1 MTDRQRDRDAAVGD
15 AAAAIIGSLG
25 ARLAQVSRSIQQRL
39 ATEIIELRND
49 PQILDLLGASVEGNV
64 ETVFDAVQYDIP
76 IDRVEPPT
84 AALEYARR
92 LAQRGVPANA
102 LVRAYRLGQQAL
114 LGTILDAIR
123 QADLDPGLR
132 LDVYDRIATV
142 TFRYIDWI
150 SQQVVQIYEAERD
163 HWLENRN
170 SVRAVRVHEVLEA
183 ADIDVDSVS
192 AAIGYPLRRTHLA
205 LVLWF
210 DDAED
215 SPTELGRLERTV
227 RHLAQSID
235 TPGDALFV
243 AADRM
248 TGWGWIS
255 LRPGNVE
262 GAVGAIR
269 RTVAELPDPPYI
281 AIGAPLPGVDG
292 FRRSHRQA
300 QNARNVALASAG
312 LTRRITTA
320 DERGLGAAALLGEN
334 LPEARRWVHETL
346 GPLAA
351 DTENDARLRETLRTF
366 LGHGSS
372 YKSAAEELHLHFNSV
387 KYRVQRAVERRGRP
401 ITDDRL
407 DVEIALLVCHWF
419 GDAVLA
425 PHE

>member
-1 MTDRQRDRDAAVGD
+1 MTDRQRDREAAVGD
-15 AAAAIIGSLG
+15 AAAAIIGGLG
-25 ARLAQVSRSIQQRL
+25 ARLTQVSRSIQQQL
-39 ATEIIELRND
+39 AADISELRND
-49 PQILDLLGASVEGNV
+49 PQVLDLLGASVEGNV

-114 LGTILDAIR
+114 LGVILDAIR
-123 QADLDPGLR
+123 QADLDPALR

-142 TFRYIDWI
+142 TFGYIDWI

-163 HWLENRN
+163 HWLENRS
-170 SVRAVRVHEVLEA
+170 SVRAVRVREVLDA
-183 ADIDVDSVS
+183 TDVDVDAVT

-210 DDAED
+210 DDAEN
-215 SPTELGRLERTV
+215 SATELGGLERTV
-227 RHLAQSID
+227 RHFAQSID

-243 AADRM
+243 AADRV
-248 TGWGWIS
+248 TGWGWIP
-255 LRPGNVE
+255 LRRDDAE
-262 GAVGAIR
+262 SAVAAIR
-269 RTVAELPDPPYI
+269 RIVPELPDPPYI

-300 QNARNVALASAG
+300 QNARKVALASGG
-312 LTRRITTA
+312 LTRRITTT
-320 DERGLGAAALLGEN
+320 DEPGLAAAALLGEN

-366 LGHGSS
+366 LEHGSS

-387 KYRVQRAVERRGRP
+387 KYRVQRAFERRGRP
-401 ITDDRL
+401 LTEDRL
-407 DVEIALLVCHWF
+407 DVEIALLACHWF

>member
-25 ARLAQVSRSIQQRL
+25 ARLPQVSRSIQRRL

-123 QADLDPGLR
+123 RADLDPGLR

-163 HWLENRN
+163 HWLENRS

-183 ADIDVDSVS
+183 ADIDVDAVT

-210 DDAED
+210 DDAEG

-235 TPGDALFV
+235 APGNALFV

-248 TGWGWIS
+248 TGWGWVS
-255 LRPGNVE
+255 LRPDDVE
-262 GAVGAIR
+262 SAVAALR

-300 QNARNVALASAG
+300 QNARNVALAAEG

-320 DERGLGAAALLGEN
+320 DEPGLGAAALLGEN

-387 KYRVQRAVERRGRP
+387 KYRVQRAIERRGRP
-401 ITDDRL
+401 IADDRL

-419 GDAVLA
+419 GAVVLA
-425 PHE
+425 PND